1 MFDADQKLML
11 VDGNSLLF
19 RAFYALPLLH
29 TRDGIYTNGVYG
41 FQTMLNRALE
51 NEKPSHLIVAF
62 DMDRKTF
69 RTEIYTEYKAN
80 RSAPPDELVGQFALV
95 REMLAAQNIDYLEYP
110 GYEADDIIGTMS
122 RRGEEAGLSVVIL
135 TGDGDALQL
144 VSPDTR
150 VLMTKKGI
158 SEVEIYDPQKVK
170 EKWEVEPRQMVD
182 IKALMGDT
190 SDNIPGVPGIGPKTA
205 IKLIKQFQ
213 DIDTLYGNIEA
224 VENKKL
230 KEKLVTYQEQAYL
243 SRKLSAIDRH
253 MDIPGDF
260 AEYIRKDP
268 QREQLLD
275 LYRRLEFNNFL
286 QALLDQEENHSG
298 LTTADIEITQLL
310 AEDDIASFM
319 TALEPDVPVVLYLDA
334 DYHHPMWAK
343 LSGIYLGTQDKVYY
357 LPIRDTSSFKLEWIR
372 PFLENPDYK
381 KILHNAKFAQVVLLR
396 NGIELRGIAGDTLL
410 LAYVN
415 DPSFEGEDLSKQIF
429 RSLNIG
435 LQPDDHASLTAHLSR
450 LYTELWRQTP
460 AELRDLYQQ
469 VEMPLSHVLA
479 HMEFSG
485 IQVEKPVLAVI
496 SAELAQRIAQDEEKI
511 YQQAGQNFNINSPK
525 QLGKVLFEDLG
536 LRVIKKTKTG
546 YGTGIEILEELFDEH
561 EIIPLIMDYRQLTKL
576 KSTYVD
582 ALQELIHPDTGRI
595 HTIFKQAQTSTGR
608 LSSVEPNLQNIPV
621 RVEEGRRIR
630 KAFTVRNKKYY
641 LVSADYSQ
649 IDLRTLAHI
658 SKDQNLIDTFL
669 QGIDIHT
676 RTAAEIFKV
685 PLDEID
691 GTLRDRAKAVNFG
704 IIYGIS
710 DFGLARDTGV
720 SRQEARRYIDN
731 YLDSYPG
738 VRQYMHDVVEFGK
751 TAGYVETILHR
762 RRYLPDLNARNKM
775 VQSFAVRMALN
786 TPIQGSSA
794 DIIKLA
800 MLGVYEQLKQQ
811 DLRAEILLQVH
822 DELVLEVPAEELEQV
837 IDLLK
842 DKMENCYRLIVPL
855 EVSIKYGSNWYDM
868 QPWVK
873 QSELF

>member
-319 TALEPDVPVVLYLDA
+319 AALEPDVPVVLYLDA

-630 KAFTVRNKKYY
+630 KAFMVRNKKYY

>member
-1 MFDADQKLML
+1 M
-11 VDGNSLLF
+11 
-19 RAFYALPLLH
+19 
-29 TRDGIYTNGVYG
+29 
-41 FQTMLNRALE
+41 
-51 NEKPSHLIVAF
+51 
-62 DMDRKTF
+62 
-69 RTEIYTEYKAN
+69 
-80 RSAPPDELVGQFALV
+80 
-95 REMLAAQNIDYLEYP
+95 
-110 GYEADDIIGTMS
+110 
-122 RRGEEAGLSVVIL
+122 
-135 TGDGDALQL
+135 
-144 VSPDTR
+144 
-150 VLMTKKGI
+150 
-158 SEVEIYDPQKVK
+158 
-170 EKWEVEPRQMVD
+170 
-182 IKALMGDT
+182 
-190 SDNIPGVPGIGPKTA
+190 
-205 IKLIKQFQ
+205 
-213 DIDTLYGNIEA
+213 
-224 VENKKL
+224 
-230 KEKLVTYQEQAYL
+230 
-243 SRKLSAIDRH
+243 
-253 MDIPGDF
+253 
-260 AEYIRKDP
+260 
-268 QREQLLD
+268 
-275 LYRRLEFNNFL
+275 
-286 QALLDQEENHSG
+286 
-298 LTTADIEITQLL
+298 L
-310 AEDDIASFM
+310 AEDDITAFM
-319 TALEPDVPVVLYLDA
+319 TAMEPDVPVVLYLDA
-334 DYHHPMWAK
+334 DYHHPMWAE
-343 LSGIYLGTQDKVYY
+343 LRGIYLGVQDKVYY

-469 VEMPLSHVLA
+469 VEMPLSNVLA

-658 SKDQNLIDTFL
+658 SKDQT
-669 QGIDIHT
+669 
-676 RTAAEIFKV
+676 
-685 PLDEID
+685 
-691 GTLRDRAKAVNFG
+691 
-704 IIYGIS
+704 Y
-710 DFGLARDTGV
+710 
-720 SRQEARRYIDN
+720 
-731 YLDSYPG
+731 
-738 VRQYMHDVVEFGK
+738 
-751 TAGYVETILHR
+751 
-762 RRYLPDLNARNKM
+762 
-775 VQSFAVRMALN
+775 
-786 TPIQGSSA
+786 
-794 DIIKLA
+794 
-800 MLGVYEQLKQQ
+800 
-811 DLRAEILLQVH
+811 
-822 DELVLEVPAEELEQV
+822 
-837 IDLLK
+837 
-842 DKMENCYRLIVPL
+842 
-855 EVSIKYGSNWYDM
+855 
-868 QPWVK
+868 
-873 QSELF
+873 